1 MASLMEKFLEIDI
14 RQVNESRARLEP
26 MLKEGVIGFCSANII
41 QSVTFN
47 EWENGKMETL
57 KSKLS
62 NMLHGLEF
70 SIKVVSQPLIDPMG
84 SPYLYK

>member
-47 EWENGKMETL
+47 EWEVL
-57 KSKLS
+57 
-62 NMLHGLEF
+62 
-70 SIKVVSQPLIDPMG
+70 IAPLWH
-84 SPYLYK
+84 